1 MLLESGTDRLAQS
14 RVARKLLFVN
24 KQTKKQYL
32 KYNKVKNN
40 KTRYVCVNFVPLDK
54 LLLIALFPY
63 LVKHC

>member
-1 MLLESGTDRLAQS
+1 MVLIDLLKQS
-14 RVARKLLFVN
+14 CQKASIC

-40 KTRYVCVNFVPLDK
+40 KTEYVCVNFVPLDK

>member
-1 MLLESGTDRLAQS
+1 MLLESSTDRLAQS

-24 KQTKKQYL
+24 NKKKQYL